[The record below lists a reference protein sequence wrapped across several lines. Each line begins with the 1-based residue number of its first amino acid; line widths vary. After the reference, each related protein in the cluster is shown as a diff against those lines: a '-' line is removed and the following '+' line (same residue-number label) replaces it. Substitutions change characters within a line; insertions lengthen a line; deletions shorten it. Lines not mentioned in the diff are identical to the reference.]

1 VSADTLNQRLIIY
14 LRNIA
19 NGNWNVGREP
29 DKVVSVND
37 YAREALQETGLDRG
51 AGEPHP

>member
-1 VSADTLNQRLIIY
+1 MSAEAVNQRLVVY

-37 YAREALQETGLDRG
+37 YAREALAETGLDRSKG
-51 AGEPHP
+51 DPNP